1 MTSYDGNYQ
10 DGPAKPEWRSP
21 LDGHNVEGTH
31 LPQAT
36 LAMDVRIMQSFPIN
50 WWAVLAAT
58 VVKFMI
64 GGMWFSP
71 MLFLRPWQQ
80 LTGHT
85 DESMKSNMA
94 VATVKWIISSFIM
107 AFILAHAVHYAG
119 SKGPLEGAAV
129 GFANWL
135 GFIFVVQW
143 DMNTATRAPFKL
155 LALNTGSQLVALL
168 IMGAILA
175 TWT

>member
-1 MTSYDGNYQ
+1 MQWKLSRRTRR
-10 DGPAKPEWRSP
+10 PEWRSHP
-21 LDGHNVEGTH
+21 ADAILWRLDIRDTPETSMEIH
-31 LPQAT
+31 
-36 LAMDVRIMQSFPIN
+36 IMQQFPIN

-71 MLFLRPWQQ
+71 LLFLRPWQQ
-80 LTGHT
+80 LTGQT

-94 VATVKWIISSFIM
+94 IATVKWIISSFIM
-107 AFILAHAVHYAG
+107 AFVLLHAVHYAG
-119 SKGPLEGAAV
+119 ASGLLQGAEV

-143 DMNTATRAPFKL
+143 DMNTATKAPFKL
-155 LALNTGSQLVALL
+155 LALNTGSQLVSLL
-168 IMGAILA
+168 IMGAIFA